1 MISSY
6 NILDK
11 LENFSDKDIIQ
22 FYHNA
27 YTTECMSL
35 GHYKGQM
42 NRDAKVGYAIE
53 LNKRGFIKI
62 PKVEGFFNGDGTS

>member
-27 YTTECMSL
+27 HNTECFSN
-35 GHYKGQM
+35 GHSKGQR
-42 NRDAKVGYAIE
+42 NRDAKIGYAEE